1 MADEGVGATW
11 AYNGGMNRNP
21 LKSEMGGLAEARGT
35 LAPSLSEVRGS
46 VEVPGEGAGFWRN
59 WRAFSG
65 PALLVS
71 VGYMDP
77 GNWSTDLSAGAE
89 YRYHLLWI
97 VALSSFMAI
106 VLQICAARLGVV
118 TGKDL
123 ARASLEFM
131 PGWMRWP
138 NWVGAEL
145 AIGACD
151 LAEVLGSAVAIHL
164 LFPKISILLG
174 VCITA
179 FDVLLLMLLQGV
191 GFRKIESL
199 IFVLVSTIAGC
210 YFIELFAFGHIAR
223 EGGAIAAGLLPKPFA
238 NGEALLLAIGIIG
251 ATVMPH
257 NLYLH
262 SAIVQTRRFQK
273 DESSIRRAIK
283 YNSIDSVV
291 ALSLAFLVNAA
302 ILILAAMTFYGKQGL
317 TFPGPGG
324 KPVPIGD
331 DWIQGAYHTLAPL
344 LGATGAS
351 VLFAVALLASGQSST
366 VTGTLAG
373 QVVMEGF
380 MAWRVRPWV
389 RRLITRALAI
399 FPAIV
404 VIAWLGDGK
413 VTDML
418 NWSQIVLGIQLPL
431 AMIPLIYFTGR
442 KQVMGK
448 FANPMW
454 LKIAAWTCAVVIT
467 ALDVYGLVQAIF
479 FGG

>member
-1 MADEGVGATW
+1 
-11 AYNGGMNRNP
+11 MNRNP
-21 LKSEMGGLAEARGT
+21 LQNETGIGGEPA
-35 LAPSLSEVRGS
+35 LSEVRGS
-46 VEVPGEGAGFWRN
+46 VAVPEESAGFWRN

-89 YRYHLLWI
+89 FRYHLLWI

-106 VLQICAARLGVV
+106 ILQICAARLGVV

-123 ARASLEFM
+123 ARASVDHM

-138 NWVGAEL
+138 NWLAAEV
-145 AIGACD
+145 AIAACD

-179 FDVLLLMLLQGV
+179 FDVLLLMALQGV

-210 YFIELFAFGHIAR
+210 YFIELFAFGHLFR
-223 EGGAIAAGLLPKPFA
+223 EAGAIGAGLLPKGFA
-238 NGEALLLAIGIIG
+238 NRDALLLAIGIIG

-283 YNSIDSVV
+283 FNSIDSVV

-302 ILILAAMTFYGKQGL
+302 ILILAAMTFYGKEGL

-324 KPVPIGD
+324 KAVPIGD

-344 LGATGAS
+344 LGTGVAS

-380 MAWRVRPWV
+380 MTWRVRPAL
-389 RRLITRALAI
+389 RRVITRGLAI
-399 FPAIV
+399 LPAV
-404 VIAWLGDGK
+404 FVIAWYGEER

-442 KQVMGK
+442 KSVMGR
-448 FANPMW
+448 FVNPWW
-454 LKIAAWTCAVVIT
+454 LKTAAWVCAILIT